1 MMTARIKVS
10 DLAKGWMK
18 DPAFKAEYDALEEEF
33 SAAAFHI
40 RAQGDSAEASTA
52 KDCECDGDEAV
63 KRH

>member
-1 MMTARIKVS
+1 
-10 DLAKGWMK
+10 MK